1 MQTRRWITCLLT
13 AALLAGCT
21 PLTTMSVLGAEATQD
36 EGRAAEQPLAE
47 EPSTGVTAEQ
57 PLEEAPVTEV
67 TAEQTLGDE
76 PVAEE
81 TAEQLLTEEPV
92 TAETTEQQAG
102 EEPADAE
109 EPASDEQAPA
119 IIEIF
124 SEAETAEEN
133 LGLGDQD
140 LLFEQY
146 ADRLFYGRT
155 GASDAIGV
163 KKAAKNR
170 SASLDGQNLALYT
183 ALKTAA
189 AEIANGERD
198 SAVIEVPLEA
208 LGIRTGPE
216 DGYTAEELG
225 LDYIYDWETGT
236 MHPEAFD
243 RLRGLIDYDFALVRA
258 CLAADCPYEFYWAS
272 GPVSFYTSGGGAG
285 SDGNTVYFVDETTP
299 FKFEVE
305 TKYRSDVSDAYSVDT
320 SRTGQAAGARDRAA
334 QIIAGAEGRSDYEK
348 LLYYKEQ
355 ICGMVSYDF
364 SAAAD
369 MYGYE
374 DRGPWALIYV
384 FDGDSETNVVCEGYS
399 EAFQYL
405 CDNTSFNSDK
415 VRAYSVTGMMVG
427 GTGEGPHKW
436 NIVRMDDGWNY
447 LVDITNSDEGS
458 IGSDGKLFLKGVDGS
473 VAEGY
478 RRSWEERQETVE
490 WPDGTVVTYTYPA
503 GSILYTYDKETLS
516 VYTESELT
524 LSSKD
529 YGENTAKEPR
539 FRSHSLVL
547 SGQIGVK
554 FYMDLSTLTE
564 AERADSYVEFRI
576 SGKGGVSSTDPY
588 DPEDMNAAGTYYGF
602 SYYASSIQMADTIT
616 AVYHYGDGL
625 TVEKEYTVK
634 RYLQQVHDQST
645 NEKMRALGDAIW
657 DYGYYAQVYLDRIRS
672 WTLGTD
678 HEAMGAP
685 MHTYTAEDLEAVKE
699 DVSSYAMVK
708 DLGNS
713 QIEKVTYS
721 LALDSETGINV
732 YMQVQEGFSGPVTAS
747 IGSGTE
753 NVAELQP
760 DGRYLVRISNI
771 SAHKLGDFYEIR
783 GNAGGS
789 FTIRVAALSYV
800 RTTLNAATA
809 KDDQKNAAAALYY
822 YYKKTMEY
830 RGQ

>member
-13 AALLAGCT
+13 ATLLAGCL
-21 PLTTMSVLGAEATQD
+21 PMSALGAESVPDAAPAVAQPLGEEPVSEEAAGQLPEEDPVT
-36 EGRAAEQPLAE
+36 ETAAEQPLME
-47 EPSTGVTAEQ
+47 EPASE
-57 PLEEAPVTEV
+57 
-67 TAEQTLGDE
+67 
-76 PVAEE
+76 
-81 TAEQLLTEEPV
+81 
-92 TAETTEQQAG
+92 ETTEQLTG
-102 EEPADAE
+102 EAPADAE
-109 EPASDEQAPA
+109 EADSDVSAPA
-119 IIEIF
+119 IIDVY

-133 LGLGDQD
+133 LGLGGQD
-140 LLFEQY
+140 ALFAQY
-146 ADRLFYGRT
+146 ADRLFYGQADGT
-155 GASDAIGV
+155 GV
-163 KKAAKNR
+163 MLKAAKNKG
-170 SASLDGQNLALYT
+170 ASLTGQELALYT
-183 ALKTAA
+183 ALKAAA

-225 LDYIYDWETGT
+225 LEYIYDWETGS
-236 MHPEAFD
+236 MHPEAFTA
-243 RLRGLIDYDFALVRA
+243 LRSLVSYDFAAVRA

-272 GPVSFYTSGGGAG
+272 GSVTYYTSGGGAG
-285 SDGNTVYFVDETTP
+285 SDGYTVYFVDETVP

-305 TKYRSDVSDAYSVDT
+305 TKYRSDASDAYSVDT
-320 SRTGQAAGARDRAA
+320 SRTGQAAGARDWAA

-369 MYGYE
+369 MDGYE

-384 FDGDSETNVVCEGYS
+384 FDGDPETNVVCEGYS

-405 CDNTSFNSDK
+405 CDNTSFASDK
-415 VRAYSVTGMMVG
+415 VCAYSVTGTMVG

-436 NIVRMDDGWNY
+436 NIVRVDDGWNY

-458 IGSDGKLFLKGVDGS
+458 VGSDGRLFLKGVDGS
-473 VAEGY
+473 VSGGY
-478 RRSWEERQETVE
+478 SRSWEERQETVE
-490 WPDGTVVTYTYPA
+490 QPDGSMITYTYPA
-503 GSILYTYDKETLS
+503 GTIQYIYDQETLS
-516 VYTESELT
+516 LYKESELT

-529 YGENTAKEPR
+529 YGDNTAKEPR

-564 AERADSYVEFRI
+564 EERADSYVEFRI

-602 SYYASSIQMADTIT
+602 SYFASSIQMADTIT
-616 AVYHYGDGL
+616 ATYHYGDGL
-625 TVEKEYTVK
+625 TVEKEYKVK
-634 RYLQQVHDQST
+634 KYLQQVHDQST

-678 HEAMGAP
+678 HEAMGEP
-685 MHTYTAEDLEAVKE
+685 VHIYTAEDLEAVKE
-699 DVSSYAMVK
+699 AVTSYAMVR
-708 DLGNS
+708 DLGDS

-732 YMQVQEGFSGPVTAS
+732 YLQVKEDFTGAVTAS
-747 IGSGTE
+747 VGSGTE
-753 NVAELQP
+753 NVAELQS
-760 DGRYLVRISNI
+760 DGRYLVKISNI

-783 GNAGGS
+783 GTADGS

-800 RTTLNAATA
+800 RTTLHSSSA
-809 KDDQKNAAAALYY
+809 KDDQRNAAAALYN

-830 RGQ
+830 RE